1 MIFTSP
7 RAAIMAVFA
16 AFGATV
22 GVFAG
27 SVPQIVANYALDNA
41 SYGVG
46 VTIMTAATVVT
57 MGLSGVL
64 ARQVSHRSLL
74 LFLLPT
80 MLALLAALLTGH
92 SAVAFYLSIIAF
104 GMATGACDVIMNAE
118 GGQIEVE
125 MKRPI
130 YTAFHGAVS
139 LSVAVFA
146 ITSSVLSTRYGTW
159 ASLLVA
165 SLVTAAAMVMVWRNL
180 PHRRLA
186 PAHASEKTWQPL
198 TTQFTLPLALI
209 GLAAGLVI
217 ASEITAM
224 FWSSKLLADMAPQ
237 LAEISGLG
245 AAFFGLCNAIVRFP
259 GDRLRARIGD
269 LPLMSYTILIAVI
282 GFAGLGLTDGF
293 AANVF
298 FFALTGMGL
307 ALICPCLFAMAAR
320 QTPMNRAA
328 GLSIAM
334 VVAGFPRIAAPAAF
348 GAIADAFSIRAAFG
362 LCALMVLC
370 AFIVI
375 RFLGDHTR
383 RTS

>member
-224 FWSSKLLADMAPQ
+224 FWSSKLLAEMAPQ

-259 GDRLRARIGD
+259 GDRLRARFGD